1 MSPAINLP
9 TETTQRYLTTPSTAI
24 KHPKNTTE
32 AARLCRRYISPNR
45 QYPVASLSHQSMC
58 DCKQSQVP
66 GREREECHVFI
77 QMFMALKKR
86 KRKKKAVELPPTC
99 PRALGFGGKN
109 ADWLE
114 DIFVRERSSRL
125 QTLLTWHGN
134 FVNA

>member
-9 TETTQRYLTTPSTAI
+9 PETTQRYLTTPSTAI

-66 GREREECHVFI
+66 GREREECRVFI

-86 KRKKKAVELPPTC
+86 KEKKRRSNSRQPALAPLDLAGRTLIGWKTSSFGSV
-99 PRALGFGGKN
+99 PRGFK
-109 ADWLE
+109 LC
-114 DIFVRERSSRL
+114 
-125 QTLLTWHGN
+125 
-134 FVNA
+134 